1 MKMDGRDSAECQ
13 NWEKGDII
21 GILGFV
27 LNEEKDKIGNSAVFP
42 KLKVTKK
49 RAEGEG
55 WTEEQIFYFIFRERA
70 TSL

>member
-1 MKMDGRDSAECQ
+1 MMKMDGQDSVECQ

-27 LNEEKDKIGNSAVFP
+27 LNEEKGKIGNSVVFL

-49 RAEGEG
+49 WAEGEG
-55 WTEEQIFYFIFRERA
+55 
-70 TSL
+70 